1 MRIQL
6 GQTERHKLGK
16 PWVGFYTFTFVPYI
30 EKATENNCL
39 GSCCIQDWL
48 CKWNKPQLKPQ
59 GWSIAKWEWA
69 TWSCSSRSPIGWK
82 VFGWNVLI
90 LHIISGVRQS
100 MISIMVGIGMYNG
113 ILIEY
118 DHHVPI
124 GILVLLN
131 FNGSRVTQGSRA
143 CLAAP
148 SPAPSPAG
156 AGAFQGEVPQR
167 ASSSD
172 ADGGTGQLQ
181 WGHVDLSAPGRT
193 SDTQKGARCAVPL
206 CAGGCC
212 EVCCGMDDEW
222 GERHTVSIWFYM
234 CHMSWYMIFHD
245 ISFSRVDRSCGR
257 CIQISW
263 ADPWYSMANCWD
275 DPKLALVTDPG

>member
-16 PWVGFYTFTFVPYI
+16 PWVGFYTFTFLPYI

-100 MISIMVGIGMYNG
+100 IISIMVGIGMYNG

-148 SPAPSPAG
+148 STGSLPPKPTHLVSTGHVHATRPRSACCIGDGAPFAARGSRGRPTHEG
-156 AGAFQGEVPQR
+156 PRLE
-167 ASSSD
+167 S
-172 ADGGTGQLQ
+172 
-181 WGHVDLSAPGRT
+181 VDLSHENDSSIVIMIEKYKFWNY
-193 SDTQKGARCAVPL
+193 SDIV
-206 CAGGCC
+206 
-212 EVCCGMDDEW
+212 
-222 GERHTVSIWFYM
+222 I
-234 CHMSWYMIFHD
+234 MIYRD
-245 ISFSRVDRSCGR
+245 I
-257 CIQISW
+257 II
-263 ADPWYSMANCWD
+263 
-275 DPKLALVTDPG
+275 L